1 MKVLNKH
8 NLPIYIKKYLKAE
21 FNQLKKFYGSEL
33 DRQIIFCFPEE
44 VRWLPRFSLIS
55 LPKDNNGYRPFN
67 DSDIS
72 LICQKLIEQ
81 YLLK

>member
-1 MKVLNKH
+1 MKLLNKH

-44 VRWLPRFSLIS
+44 VSWLPRFREIS
-55 LPKDNNGYRPFN
+55 IPREY
-67 DSDIS
+67 DSFGCVKLLNVEQIS
-72 LICQKLIEQ
+72 KNLSTKYFC
-81 YLLK
+81 